1 MNTLF
6 AAAGLLV
13 LTALAH
19 SVMGERLIFSHWR
32 KTNAAGPPAAVA
44 GILQATWHAL
54 SVLGVAVAAVLWRLS
69 TVEEPSPDHAFI
81 TATIAAAVAACAA
94 LVLVY
99 TRGKHP
105 GWLALCVAAILVGLG

>member
-13 LTALAH
+13 LTAAAH

-32 KTNAAGPPAAVA
+32 KAAGPPAAVA

-54 SVLGVAVAAVLWRLS
+54 SVLGVAVAVVLWRLS
-69 TVEEPSPDHAFI
+69 TVGEPSPEHTFI
-81 TATIAAAVAACAA
+81 TATIAVAVAVCAV